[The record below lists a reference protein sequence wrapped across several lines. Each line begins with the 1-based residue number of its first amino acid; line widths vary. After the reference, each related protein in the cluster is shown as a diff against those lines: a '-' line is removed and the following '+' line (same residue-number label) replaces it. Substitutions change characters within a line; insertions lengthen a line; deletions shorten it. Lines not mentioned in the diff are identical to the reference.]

1 MGRLIE
7 PMNSDNLQEVGT
19 MKRPNQLVLIAI
31 WQFLTVLPMLYF
43 LLMYVGLA
51 AGQIS
56 ATDWIGLLF
65 WVYGAALAGIL
76 GYIVVPV
83 AGGIGLMK
91 RCEWGRKLCIAHA
104 ILSLI
109 LFPIGTVIGI
119 LSLRYL
125 IRKDIKEYFVAS
137 GK

>member
-1 MGRLIE
+1 
-7 PMNSDNLQEVGT
+7 MNSDNLQEVRIV
-19 MKRPNQLVLIAI
+19 KRPNQLVLIAI
-31 WQFLTVLPMLYF
+31 WQFLTVLPILYF

-56 ATDWIGLLF
+56 ATDWIGLLL

-83 AGGIGLMK
+83 VGGIGLMK
-91 RCEWGRKLCIAHA
+91 GHEWGRKLSIAYA
-104 ILSLI
+104 ILSLA
-109 LFPIGTVIGI
+109 LLPIGTIIGI

-125 IRKDIKEYFVAS
+125 MRKDVKEYFSAG